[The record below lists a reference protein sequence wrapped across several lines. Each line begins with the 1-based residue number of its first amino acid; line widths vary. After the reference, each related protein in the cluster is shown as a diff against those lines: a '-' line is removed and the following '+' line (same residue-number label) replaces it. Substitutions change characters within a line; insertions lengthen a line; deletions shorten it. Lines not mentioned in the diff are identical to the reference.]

1 MIDFEIDVIGYRRN
15 TQMIWKILGIEQT
28 KDEDKIKEA
37 YRNKLRLVNPEDD
50 EEGFKELRRAYEE
63 ALDYASREETE
74 EVDREEELRHTGKK
88 SEVDLWIDKIDAIYV
103 DVATRID
110 EKKWSSLLNDPV
122 CDDLDT
128 ELEAA
133 EKLLVYFMSHTFM
146 PQTIWQLIEKRFHY
160 LDDFD
165 QLKERFPENYLE
177 YVKWQIENP
186 GFIDYKLFDGKTN
199 DHVDD
204 FISKLYEVK
213 SASDD
218 RDLKKVRQLLNELG
232 RYDLTHPFTQVE
244 EARYLLTKQEDSQT
258 STDEKNAVAEDKEDG
273 KQFAKEALSIMEELD
288 FEYSDNMYVERIY
301 AEALIAN
308 GEIGKARTIYDAF
321 LEKDPQDYIGL
332 LGQANCVFLA
342 GDPEEAKEQIE
353 DILEDRVQ
361 DAESLM
367 LLDKVNDVLVKKY
380 ETMLEA
386 ELNRDICFKL
396 GWCYYQQKEFE
407 KGITLL
413 DRLENGE
420 DYDYI
425 NLRCRL
431 YLASDQYD
439 KAYPLAEKWLELIE
453 NSVDDGTREMIKRKK
468 RLSLALFSVGVCL
481 WEIGAK
487 KEDSEEKQQQYM
499 EAADYIQKALAEE
512 DNVLVKLSY
521 MEQLARFY
529 LSAEKYEE
537 CIDICNEII
546 EQDRGFFPAYVHR
559 QKANYELKNAK
570 EVIDDYFICIDLY
583 PAYAPPYVLAAEVFF
598 AFDQYDDVEQVM
610 KAAEE
615 AGIQSDSLEL
625 YRIKCIHY
633 KEFSRKNVEIA
644 LQATKQLRLKIS
656 QLQTG
661 EETDIED
668 LADVEREYAVLYWDL
683 DETEEA
689 IAVIDR
695 FIKNHSENPTML
707 HLKADILLRE
717 NRQEEALEIC
727 KALVMREHNNLYTHL
742 KLGNCYERIGD
753 YTQAIRRYTWI
764 LDKNANF
771 APALRRLMYIYS
783 FLSNREDDL
792 EKCKKG
798 IEYAT
803 RFIEAGGGAEG
814 YVERGNL
821 YIDLYELDKA
831 VEDCK
836 RAIELDSDAYYAYNN
851 LGCALLKLRRVEEA
865 IPPLE
870 QAIAMDPDKD
880 HLPYLNL
887 AECYVLNKEYDK
899 AIRAY
904 EDALKVR
911 PNVMRWKKNIAKIYI
926 LKKEYDKAIR
936 IYQEQIDAIKQ
947 EMKRSTFS
955 FLVPDKDVDK
965 LEQLHLL
972 YCNMADV
979 YRLVGNKEKVFEYYK
994 KVQSGYGVLRKW
1006 YSLSAMAEVAE
1017 YYRDSGQLR
1026 KAAQIIENTLQHIP
1040 DGKRGSY
1047 NHGHLFFVYATT
1059 MFELGERKKAAE
1071 YGGLYLK
1078 NLFARE
1084 GSEEKILSDRR
1095 YRPMDLYNF
1104 AIAYICM
1111 GKIDKAKR
1119 YLEQIK
1125 DSRLCVN
1132 CETCD
1137 CFEYHFGMGLIA
1149 EMEGRKEEAKM
1160 LYEKAIEIKGD
1171 YPCAER
1177 HLRRLQ
1183 E

>member
-1 MIDFEIDVIGYRRN
+1 
-15 TQMIWKILGIEQT
+15 MIWKILGIEKT
-28 KDEDKIKEA
+28 KDEEQIKEA
-37 YRNKLRLVNPEDD
+37 YHNKLRLVNPEDD

-63 ALDYASREETE
+63 ALDYANREETE
-74 EVDREEELRHTGKK
+74 EVDSEEESRNTGKK
-88 SEVDLWIDKIDAIYV
+88 TEVDLWLDRIDAVYL

-110 EKKWSSLLNDPV
+110 EKKWDALLNDPV

-146 PQTIWQLIEKRFHY
+146 PQTIWQLVEKRFHY
-160 LDDFD
+160 LDDFE

-204 FISKLYEVK
+204 FISKLYETK

-218 RDLKKVRQLLNELG
+218 RDVKRVKQLLKELG
-232 RYDLTHPFTQVE
+232 RYELTHPFTQVE
-244 EARYLLTKQEDSQT
+244 EARCLLIEQEDSENSSDQADD
-258 STDEKNAVAEDKEDG
+258 SGKADGSGKADDSEKAEGKDK
-273 KQFAKEALSIMEELD
+273 KFAKEALSIMEELD
-288 FEYSDNMYVERIY
+288 FEYSENMYVERIY
-301 AEALIAN
+301 AEALLAN
-308 GEIGKARTIYDAF
+308 GEIDKARAVYDAF

-367 LLDKVNDVLVKKY
+367 LLDKVNEVLVKKY
-380 ETMLEA
+380 ETMLET

-396 GWCYYQQKEFE
+396 GWCYYQQKKFE
-407 KGITLL
+407 KGIALL

-420 DYDYI
+420 DYDYV

-439 KAYPLAEKWLELIE
+439 KAYPLAKKWLELIE
-453 NSVDDGTREMIKRKK
+453 DTEDDGTREMEKRKK

-481 WEIGAK
+481 WEIGIK
-487 KEDSEEKQQQYM
+487 TEESEGKQQQY
-499 EAADYIQKALAEE
+499 EDAATYIQKALSKE
-512 DNVLVKLSY
+512 DNTLVKLSY

-529 LSAEKYEE
+529 LNIDECTK

-559 QKANYELKNAK
+559 QKAHYELKNAK
-570 EVIDDYFICIDLY
+570 EVIDDYFTCIELF

-598 AFDQYDDVEQVM
+598 AFDQYDDVEHVIQ
-610 KAAEE
+610 AAKE
-615 AGIQSDSLEL
+615 AELHSDSLEL

-633 KEFSRKNVEIA
+633 KEFSKENVQKA
-644 LQATKQLRLKIS
+644 LKATKALREKIRGLS
-656 QLQTG
+656 EG

-668 LADVEREYAVLYWDL
+668 LADLEREYAVLYWDL
-683 DETEEA
+683 DETEKALSIIENFLKKH
-689 IAVIDR
+689 IDNL
-695 FIKNHSENPTML
+695 IML

-717 NRQEEALEIC
+717 DRYDEALEVC
-727 KALVMREHNNLYTHL
+727 KTLVMREHSNLYTHL
-742 KLGNCYERIGD
+742 KFGNCYERMGD
-753 YTQAIRRYTWI
+753 YTQAISRYTWI
-764 LDKNANF
+764 LDKNPNF

-783 FLSNREDDL
+783 FLSNREDNM
-792 EKCKKG
+792 EKCRLG
-798 IEYAT
+798 VEYAT

-821 YIDLYELDKA
+821 YIDLYELERA

-836 RAIELDSDAYYAYNN
+836 KAIELDAEAYYAYNN
-851 LGCALLKLRRVEEA
+851 LGCALLKLRRVDEA
-865 IPPLE
+865 ILPLE
-870 QAIAMDPDKD
+870 QAIAMEPSRD

-887 AECYVLNKEYDK
+887 AECYILSKEYDK
-899 AIRAY
+899 AIQAY
-904 EDALKVR
+904 KDALKIR
-911 PNVMRWKKNIAKIYI
+911 PNVLRWKKKIAEIYI
-926 LKKEYDKAIR
+926 MKKEYNKAIR
-936 IYQEQIDAIKQ
+936 IYQEQITAVGKDIK
-947 EMKRSTFS
+947 KSTFS
-955 FLVPDKDVDK
+955 FLLPEKDVDK
-965 LEQLHLL
+965 VEQLHSL
-972 YCNMADV
+972 YCDLADA
-979 YRLVGNKEKVFEYYK
+979 YRQVGNTEKVEECYK
-994 KVQSGYGVLRKW
+994 KVQSGYGGILHRG
-1006 YSLSAMAEVAE
+1006 YCLSAMTEVAE
-1017 YYRDSGQLR
+1017 YYRDSGQLE
-1026 KAAQIIENTLQHIP
+1026 KAAKVIDKTLTDISDRQ
-1040 DGKRGSY
+1040 RGTYDYRSL
-1047 NHGHLFFVYATT
+1047 LFTYTT
-1059 MFELGERKKAAE
+1059 VLFELRKRQKAEE
-1071 YGGLYLK
+1071 YARLYLEY
-1078 NLFARE
+1078 LFE
-1084 GSEEKILSDRR
+1084 GKGNEEKLLSDPR
-1095 YRPMDLYNF
+1095 YRPMYLYDL

-1111 GKIDKAKR
+1111 GEVDKAEQ
-1119 YLEQIK
+1119 YLQQIRDNK
-1125 DSRLCVN
+1125 LCVS

-1137 CFEYHFGMGLIA
+1137 CFEYYFGMGLAA
-1149 EMEGRKEEAKM
+1149 ELKGKREEAIK
-1160 LYEKAIEIKGD
+1160 LYKKAIEIKGD